1 MNRIRALV
9 NNDLKKVEQ
18 SLSKLIQEKNAVYS
32 ELNKF
37 LMSNSKRIRSI
48 LCLLYLKAN
57 NIDLTDDTLSLLI
70 AGELIHNASLIH
82 DDIID
87 SSEFRRNEKS
97 LYKKFDSKIGVLLG
111 DFLLS
116 IAIEKLININNPI
129 VSNAFLNT
137 TKMMSNAE
145 IEQFLTRDKDI
156 TIEEHIKII
165 EGKTASLFS
174 AVLKSTAALSGL
186 KIETAEKLGIL
197 FGVIFQINNDLTSD
211 SVKND
216 ESNGIKTA
224 SNILGIEK
232 TLALKDNYKEEI
244 MRVIAEFPNKKYKK
258 GIEDLVGLL

>member
-137 TKMMSNAE
+137 TKILHIGTLMS
-145 IEQFLTRDKDI
+145 L
-156 TIEEHIKII
+156 
-165 EGKTASLFS
+165 L
-174 AVLKSTAALSGL
+174 L
-186 KIETAEKLGIL
+186 EKLRVKLSSCLLIYQC
-197 FGVIFQINNDLTSD
+197 QITQS
-211 SVKND
+211 
-216 ESNGIKTA
+216 
-224 SNILGIEK
+224 
-232 TLALKDNYKEEI
+232 Y
-244 MRVIAEFPNKKYKK
+244 
-258 GIEDLVGLL
+258 